1 MGNKTS
7 FNNTNVLKIF
17 KIDELN
23 RMNNILI
30 SIDLMFIQKNVK
42 TKRFRFIDINKNI
55 INVDINTFL
64 ENNPKFFCK
73 NHLYNFKNVLYKGNA
88 IKIIANSKINII
100 DEDYLFNKDEYIS
113 IKDISK
119 IDDNT
124 IINFYSKISSFSL
137 IDNSIQT
144 IEGLN
149 IKFELNKYLIK
160 NISNNGITY
169 FRNFIKKG
177 NKIESTKIS
186 YINSLEKTFIQFIFY
201 DYKEENIFNEI
212 IIENNIIKI
221 NNVFISYEIKK
232 KAKLRYYA
240 EKIILKGNK
249 NELTFYMY
257 FYKGQI
263 NSVVCFINIIGGY
276 YYEFLYQTLD
286 IESLPHYQI
295 ISINNNNINI
305 TKYDCFQ
312 NKFKRRF
319 NILNIEKQ
327 KIIREKIIF
336 EENKEDIQINTYTNN
351 FNSWNSWQ
359 IFIIIKDKT
368 QYIFSESK
376 IKLTLEKKEFNLES
390 QFEKQLENFYRKYK
404 KVSLLSDYK
413 TDFKTQFGLIF
424 NDKYILKRDKEDS
437 NKGDNKKDK
446 DNLIEDFVSNSS
458 KESIDGNDIEN
469 DNENNYNYQDYFQKG
484 FTEYDFKNDKTQYLK
499 IKRLSFLIICK
510 YKDKEELDEEISKL
524 KFIIETSKRKE
535 YIDYI
540 DRIRILLAYVN
551 GLVFDSENSEI
562 KLCFLDNPKYG
573 RILSNAHNF
582 LISIYD
588 KLNEESALYKI
599 CSQYNTYIK
608 YNYTVG
614 HHSFTGSLLTINDVK
629 MDLYNL
635 AFPYYFVYYDIN
647 YKDWAYFHPNSENV
661 FINLSLFNGF
671 KGYIQNLKGDDAERV
686 SFLMSLVLIHERGGH
701 SKVNEI
707 IDNNSPRYYYLETF
721 KVSIILKKESG
732 YLLETVICPKNLVEL
747 LNQYDFPLTLK
758 DVNLFIEPDFQKL
771 NEEIE
776 KENIS
781 SDNDDDNNI
790 KNSKKPKKK
799 NQKNKK
805 KKKLSRRY
813 LFFKYNTITQDMA
826 IDDNSFDSEEFQM
839 FLNLEENTKRKK
851 Y

>member
-7 FNNTNVLKIF
+7 FNNTNSLKVF
-17 KIDELN
+17 KINELN
-23 RMNNILI
+23 GMNNILI
-30 SIDLMFIQKNVK
+30 SIDLIFIEKKVK
-42 TKRFRFIDINKNI
+42 IKKFTFQDINKNI
-55 INVDINTFL
+55 ININPFL
-64 ENNPKFFCK
+64 ENNPNFFCK
-73 NHLYNFKNVLYKGNA
+73 NHLYNFKNVLYKGNE
-88 IKIIANSKINII
+88 IKIIPNSTINII

-124 IINFYSKISSFSL
+124 IINFYSKISSFSF
-137 IDNSIQT
+137 IDNSIKT

-149 IKFELNKYLIK
+149 IKFELNKNLIK

-169 FRNFIKKG
+169 FRNFIKRE
-177 NKIESTKIS
+177 NKIESTKLS
-186 YINSLEKTFIQFIFY
+186 YINSLEKTFIHFIFY
-201 DYKEENIFNEI
+201 DFEKENIFNEI

-221 NNVFISYEIKK
+221 NNVFITYEIKK
-232 KAKLRYYA
+232 KTKLRYYA
-240 EKIILKGNK
+240 DKIILKGNK

-286 IESLPHYQI
+286 IESLPHSHI

-319 NILNIEKQ
+319 NLLNIEKQ
-327 KIIREKIIF
+327 NIIREEIIF
-336 EENKEDIQINTYTNN
+336 DENKKDIQINTYINN

-376 IKLTLEKKEFNLES
+376 IKLTLEKKEFNLET

-404 KVSLLSDYK
+404 EVSLLSEK
-413 TDFKTQFGLIF
+413 KSHFKTKFPLIF

-446 DNLIEDFVSNSS
+446 DSLIEDFVLNKSQ
-458 KESIDGNDIEN
+458 ESIDDNDIEN
-469 DNENNYNYQDYFQKG
+469 DNDNNYNYQDYFEKG
-484 FTEYDFKNDKTQYLK
+484 FTEYDFKNNKTEYLK

-510 YKDKEELDEEISKL
+510 YKDNDELNEGISKL
-524 KFIIETSKRKE
+524 KLIIVTLKTKE

-540 DRIRILLAYVN
+540 DRIRILLSYVN
-551 GLVFDSENSEI
+551 ELVFDSENSEI
-562 KLCFLDNPKYG
+562 KLCFIDNPKYG
-573 RILSNAHNF
+573 TILSKAHNF
-582 LISIYD
+582 VISIYD
-588 KLNEESALYKI
+588 KINEESALYKI
-599 CSQYNTYIK
+599 VSQYNAYLK

-614 HHSFTGSLLTINDVK
+614 HHSFTGSLLTVNDVK

-635 AFPYYFVYYDIN
+635 SFPYYFVYYDTK
-647 YKDWAYFHPNSENV
+647 YKDGTYFHPNSENV
-661 FINLSLFNGF
+661 FLNLSLFDDF

-686 SFLMSLVLIHERGGH
+686 SFLMSLVLIYERGGH

-707 IDNNSPRYYYLETF
+707 NENNSPRYYYLDTF
-721 KVSIILKKESG
+721 KVSITSKKESG
-732 YLLETVICPKNLVEL
+732 YLLKRFIYPKKLVKL
-747 LNQYDFPLTLK
+747 LNQYDFPLTFK

-776 KENIS
+776 KEEKNIF
-781 SDNDDDNNI
+781 SDNDDDDNDED
-790 KNSKKPKKK
+790 SKKPKKK
-799 NQKNKK
+799 KQKK
-805 KKKLSRRY
+805 KKKKELSRRY
-813 LFFKYNTITQDMA
+813 LFFKYNTITQDKT

-839 FLNLEENTKRKK
+839 FLNLEENTRFKK